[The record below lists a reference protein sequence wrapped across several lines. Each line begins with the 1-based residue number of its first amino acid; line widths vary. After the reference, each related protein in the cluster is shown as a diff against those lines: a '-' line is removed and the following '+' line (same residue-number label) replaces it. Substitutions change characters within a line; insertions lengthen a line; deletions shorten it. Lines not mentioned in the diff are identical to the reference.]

1 MNSLQHAGSF
11 VLMPWSSVT
20 DSCTKYERFA
30 EQARWLFVDGDDDRS
45 NNEGSEE

>member
-1 MNSLQHAGSF
+1 MQDLCVDAMVQCYS
-11 VLMPWSSVT
+11 

-45 NNEGSEE
+45 NNEGSES